1 MQSTIR
7 RKVESGVTALLI
19 LTLGGFA
26 FAHQGVPAEEV
37 DLNDG
42 GVWVTNT
49 ALGMTGHLNYQSRI
63 IDGGLNAPT
72 RDFDISQEGNQVLL
86 QDKADKAARPIDTV
100 SAGYPAS
107 RQSEYDI
114 RHTSRRRSHASC
126 QRIAQVSTHPRTLW
140 PARRREFLMRPGGIL
155 MLATAIASTLALGW
169 LAIFL
174 GQS

>member
-49 ALGMTGHLNYQSRI
+49 ALGMTGHLNYQS
-63 IDGGLNAPT
+63 
-72 RDFDISQEGNQVLL
+72 S
-86 QDKADKAARPIDTV
+86 TV
-100 SAGYPAS
+100 
-107 RQSEYDI
+107 
-114 RHTSRRRSHASC
+114 
-126 QRIAQVSTHPRTLW
+126 V
-140 PARRREFLMRPGGIL
+140 
-155 MLATAIASTLALGW
+155 
-169 LAIFL
+169 
-174 GQS
+174 